1 MSLFGDRV
9 DRRLCEASLETVL
22 ECLPPLQPQ
31 HVQVCSNRD
40 EWQDVNDLMW
50 DVLVLGCGGT
60 WSTFDFYT
68 PYFRPG
74 YQDTKLRGLA
84 RRVTHLQELK
94 IQDGL

>member
-1 MSLFGDRV
+1 
-9 DRRLCEASLETVL
+9 
-22 ECLPPLQPQ
+22 
-31 HVQVCSNRD
+31 
-40 EWQDVNDLMW
+40 MW